1 VTDLVVGL
9 DIGTSSTKALAASP
23 DGTIVATRVT
33 AHAIEHPR
41 PGWFEQDAARHWR
54 DEPLRLLAELLADD
68 AVEAADVRAIAVS
81 GMGPCVVPADGNGVP
96 LRPGILY
103 GIDTRAS
110 AEIAA
115 LERQFGADAILAR
128 GGSVLSSQAL
138 GPKLLWLRTH
148 EPDVWADLRRWFGPA
163 SLLVHALTG
172 EYVLDHHTASQCDPL
187 YDLANEAW
195 SADWI
200 DAALGPLEMPR
211 LVWSTEPVGQVTAA
225 AAAQTGLPTGIPVL
239 GGTVDAWAE
248 AHSVGVRRPGDL
260 MLMYGSTMFLVGV
273 VAAARPD
280 PAQWSAVGLARGTH
294 TLAAGMATSG
304 LLTAW
309 VAELTGRSLAELT
322 QGAAALPPGADGLV
336 LLPYFAGERSPLFD
350 PGARGAVLGLELR
363 HRPEHLMRA
372 AYEAVAMG
380 VRHILEHF
388 DTSSTDGERRDAR
401 WRIVASGG
409 GAAVPAWTQIVSDV
423 TQLRQLVPATTV
435 GAAYGDALLAATAA
449 GLTAP
454 DADWTRDATVVE
466 PRPEAA
472 AAYDRL
478 YGVYR
483 DAYTATRPLM
493 DRLVT

>member
-1 VTDLVVGL
+1 
-9 DIGTSSTKALAASP
+9 
-23 DGTIVATRVT
+23 
-33 AHAIEHPR
+33 
-41 PGWFEQDAARHWR
+41 
-54 DEPLRLLAELLADD
+54 
-68 AVEAADVRAIAVS
+68 
-81 GMGPCVVPADGNGVP
+81 
-96 LRPGILY
+96 
-103 GIDTRAS
+103 
-110 AEIAA
+110 
-115 LERQFGADAILAR
+115 
-128 GGSVLSSQAL
+128 
-138 GPKLLWLRTH
+138 
-148 EPDVWADLRRWFGPA
+148 
-163 SLLVHALTG
+163 
-172 EYVLDHHTASQCDPL
+172 
-187 YDLANEAW
+187 
-195 SADWI
+195 
-200 DAALGPLEMPR
+200 
-211 LVWSTEPVGQVTAA
+211 
-225 AAAQTGLPTGIPVL
+225 
-239 GGTVDAWAE
+239 
-248 AHSVGVRRPGDL
+248 
-260 MLMYGSTMFLVGV
+260 
-273 VAAARPD
+273 
-280 PAQWSAVGLARGTH
+280 
-294 TLAAGMATSG
+294 MATSG